1 MWLIIEE
8 IVAALGAAE
17 LRLALTEAAKELTI
31 KFGRGAVTSFLKGVA
46 KEELK
51 GLTKQEIVALAEL
64 ELKKGAKVGFD
75 KAVFSKSNAKQLAN
89 IINKG
94 VSFIDEKTKQ
104 YAIKRLARI
113 QQKQFV
119 ELLAQNMNV
128 PTDLG
133 RGTFQVLGG
142 DVPGFGFLS
151 AKQPGKFGLAARNT
165 FRWGLETAL
174 FPMTKGQAFTAGYI
188 RGIAGGTT
196 VGAID
201 SLVTTLPRQALLSPR
216 YRAFFRAMTAE
227 LDLFKAYKLSGVS
240 TAEQLFNA
248 VKISAKAAKD
258 IGISESFAK
267 ETIAGNIAGRL
278 TVPVFS
284 TYVFTNKDDR
294 KKKIENFKRSVPDF
308 ARKQA
313 RVYVDSYIRQDGT
326 KVHGYYRVAA

>member
-8 IVAALGAAE
+8 IIAVLGTSE

-51 GLTKQEIVALAEL
+51 GLTKQEIIALAEL

-89 IINKG
+89 IINN
-94 VSFIDEKTKQ
+94 SINFIDAKSKA
-104 YAIKRLARI
+104 YAVKRLARI
-113 QQKQFV
+113 NQKQFV
-119 ELLAQNMNV
+119 EALAKEMNIPGV
-128 PTDLG
+128 
-133 RGTFQVLGG
+133 FEVVAG
-142 DVPGFGFLS
+142 DVPGIGTLS
-151 AKQPGKFGLAARNT
+151 AKVPGRMASKGRDV

-174 FPMTKGQAFTAGYI
+174 FPMSKAQAFTSGYV
-188 RGIAGGTT
+188 RGIAGGST

-201 SLVTTLPRQALLSPR
+201 SLLTTLPRQALLSPR
-216 YRAFFRAMTAE
+216 YRAFFRAMSAE

-278 TVPVFS
+278 TVPVAS
-284 TYVFTNKDDR
+284 TYVFTNKDER
-294 KKKIENFKRSVPDF
+294 KKKIENFKRSIPDF

-313 RVYVDSYIRQDGT
+313 KIYVDSYQRRDGT